1 MSKHGLPLKTRL
13 AEDFEGQE
21 MAMEKC
27 RTKGLSKLNRLEV
40 AARVFYH
47 LFGRA
52 KVRL

>member
-1 MSKHGLPLKTRL
+1 MSKNGLPMKTRL

-21 MAMEKC
+21 MAMEMC
-27 RTKGLSKLNRLEV
+27 RRKGLSKLNRLEV

-47 LFGRA
+47 LFARL